1 MYEETISLVIATVAV
16 LIKIKTASCEKKCA
30 TPEHQGEKRC
40 KIKGG
45 GQEMAV
51 IIFQWQ
57 KS

>member
-51 IIFQWQ
+51 IIFQ
-57 KS
+57 